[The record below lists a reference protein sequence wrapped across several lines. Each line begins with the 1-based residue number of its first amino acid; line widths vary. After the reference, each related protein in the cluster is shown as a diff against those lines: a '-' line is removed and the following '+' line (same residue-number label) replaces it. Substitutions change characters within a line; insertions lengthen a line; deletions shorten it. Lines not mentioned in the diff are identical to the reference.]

1 MKKTYYYYSAVAIQN
16 ESISY
21 IKGVT
26 YTTEKDF
33 PFLDVENDIAKSY
46 NNITQNIVIT
56 FYKKITKTTYKTY
69 IKDKP

>member
-26 YTTEKDF
+26 YTTEKGMM
-33 PFLDVENDIAKSY
+33 N
-46 NNITQNIVIT
+46 
-56 FYKKITKTTYKTY
+56 KKEMLHGIMF
-69 IKDKP
+69 I